1 VVEALHTP
9 DDSSAVVTFDFDSP
23 PWTVFTAS
31 GDAYAVCEMLV
42 DDGGAPVD
50 YRFLHVNEHFAAA
63 SGLDDAVG
71 RTALELVPDLE
82 PVWIATYAQVGLGG
96 ETLRFEQRSDA
107 MDRWF
112 EVVATPIALDRCFVI
127 VFKDGTDRRREAIL
141 ADEQERR
148 FRAMADELPVMTWLH
163 DEEGRQ
169 VSVNQTFCDFFGVS
183 RADMVDDRW
192 TLLAH
197 PDDTDYAD
205 DFSEAIAERRPFV
218 HSVRARRADGLWRTL
233 ESWGTPRFD
242 SNGTYLGHI
251 GASID
256 VTDRV
261 ALEAERAEL
270 LERERE
276 ARHFAELLDLHSAR
290 LAASTTED
298 EVTAAILDHV
308 HEVFGL
314 RVAAVKL
321 ADGDGVRILPGSN
334 IDPATVAPLGSM
346 PADADLPGP
355 EVIRTGEEI
364 VVGTHSELRAKYPLL
379 AVDRSGIDTLVALP
393 IRRPSGTVTGA
404 LVVGRSGDHSFTATE
419 LGLLRELLRRSGD
432 ALERAHLHQRLVD
445 AHRQEHAI
453 AARLQD
459 ALLPDGVVE
468 HPTVE
473 IVARYLAAEGVL
485 EVGGDWYDTFA
496 WSDGRIGA
504 IVGDVVG
511 HDIEAAAHMGRLR
524 AATGALI
531 PNGPSRTATILEAL
545 DSCARGPDGVDF
557 VTAACVV
564 LDTATGELE
573 VACAGHPP
581 PLLVESDGAHRWLD
595 DATSPPIGRLDVD
608 RSVSS
613 TFLLSAG
620 DVVLLYTDG
629 LVERRSRTM
638 SFGMRKLRTV
648 APTCLEGPLE
658 SAVDDIVEQLV
669 GTEAGDDVLLIA
681 LRWAGPATDP
691 PAGYSAEPLDW
702 AQLGRSDD
710 LPG

>member
-1 VVEALHTP
+1 
-9 DDSSAVVTFDFDSP
+9 
-23 PWTVFTAS
+23 
-31 GDAYAVCEMLV
+31 
-42 DDGGAPVD
+42 
-50 YRFLHVNEHFAAA
+50 
-63 SGLDDAVG
+63 
-71 RTALELVPDLE
+71 
-82 PVWIATYAQVGLGG
+82 
-96 ETLRFEQRSDA
+96 
-107 MDRWF
+107 
-112 EVVATPIALDRCFVI
+112 
-127 VFKDGTDRRREAIL
+127 
-141 ADEQERR
+141 
-148 FRAMADELPVMTWLH
+148 
-163 DEEGRQ
+163 
-169 VSVNQTFCDFFGVS
+169 VS

-197 PDDTDYAD
+197 PDDVDYAD
-205 DFSEAIAERRPFV
+205 DFSAAIAERRPFV
-218 HSVRARRADGLWRTL
+218 SSVRVRRADGAWRTI

-242 SNGTYLGHI
+242 SDGNYLGHI

-256 VTDRV
+256 VTERV
-261 ALEAERAEL
+261 AVEAESAEL

-276 ARHFAELLDLHSAR
+276 ARHFAQLLDRYSTR
-290 LAASTTED
+290 LAAATTEK
-298 EVTAAILDHV
+298 EIAACILDHI
-308 HEVFGL
+308 HEVFEL
-314 RVAAVKL
+314 PIAAVNL
-321 ADGDGVRILPGSN
+321 ADGDVLRVVLGRGVAGS
-334 IDPATVAPLGSM
+334 VASGDLEMPL
-346 PADADLPGP
+346 DADLPGP
-355 EVIRTGEEI
+355 ESVRTGQEI
-364 VVGTHSELRAKYPLL
+364 LIGTRDELHRRYPDS
-379 AVDRSGIDTLVALP
+379 AERFDRYAIDTLLAFP
-393 IRRPSGTVTGA
+393 ICRPSGAAVGA
-404 LVVGRSGDHSFTATE
+404 FLAGRPGPDAFTATE
-419 LGLLRELLRRSGD
+419 IRLLRELLRRSGD
-432 ALERAHLHQRLVD
+432 AFERAHLHQRLVD

-453 AARLQD
+453 ATRLQD

-473 IVARYLAAEGVL
+473 IVARYQAAAGVL

-496 WSDGRIGA
+496 WPDGRIGA

-564 LDTATGELE
+564 LDTVTGELE

-595 DATSPPIGRLDVD
+595 DATSPPIGRLEVD

-658 SAVDDIVEQLV
+658 AAVDDIVEQLV
-669 GTEAGDDVLLIA
+669 DSDAGDDVLLVA
-681 LRWAGPATDP
+681 LRWSGPANDP
-691 PAGYSAEPLDW
+691 PADYSAVPIDW
-702 AQLGRSDD
+702 ARLGRHDD
-710 LPG
+710 QSG